1 MMGPAAISQGIF
13 CVKDFG
19 TPYFPRDIEYIFR
32 HNQWVGMGFLCNA
45 FLNMINTEP
54 KDKMKSKIICGNTY
68 YDGCLFP
75 KFDLNNRNDII
86 SVIYQ
91 YHGLKTS
98 RSPT

>member
-1 MMGPAAISQGIF
+1 
-13 CVKDFG
+13 
-19 TPYFPRDIEYIFR
+19 
-32 HNQWVGMGFLCNA
+32 MGFLCNA

-75 KFDLNNRNDII
+75 KFDINNRNDII

-91 YHGLKTS
+91 YHGLKTI
-98 RSPT
+98 RSPNQLALGLLVTLIAAAWDNDQIRYFDIVHDQALG